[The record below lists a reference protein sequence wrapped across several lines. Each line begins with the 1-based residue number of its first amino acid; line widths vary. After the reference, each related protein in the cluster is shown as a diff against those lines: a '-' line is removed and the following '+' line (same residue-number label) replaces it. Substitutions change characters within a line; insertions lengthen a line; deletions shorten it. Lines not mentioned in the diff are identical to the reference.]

1 MLMIH
6 KWLVIVKRKIKNDCV
21 LIDSYEEEIKDDP
34 NIACDG
40 VPHDQCEN
48 KLKK

>member
-1 MLMIH
+1 MTCYSE
-6 KWLVIVKRKIKNDCV
+6 KEDKKRLCM
-21 LIDSYEEEIKDDP
+21 DSYEEEIKDYP
-34 NIACDG
+34 NFSCDG